1 MDDFFSRLVDHLQD
15 CTMIPRVQVERAVGP
30 ILGLFLAEVLSETF
44 RDDEQLSGGFTMVC
58 PEFPLRKADNNES
71 KSVDWLMVN
80 NARRC
85 LVLVE
90 LKTADSSGDALQSAT
105 YRTVQAEVRKQGGG
119 FLVDD
124 VVRIRDASN
133 EHGKYRFILDEK
145 IAPHVADIR
154 ACRDAFIL
162 YIAPRTM
169 GGKLQGYGDRIINFS
184 SLAATVPGPDAEHW
198 QTLHG
203 MLRGLDDVS
212 RTTRN
217 RGASASNSPSH
228 PAREKKWAGTFRF
241 DEMVQKCQLHGGAVV
256 IGFKG
261 GSTAFKNTPLDKLKS
276 RLHYKWKE
284 TTSLSKKNNAD
295 WLHGGDVIDMLRS
308 SHGYRD

>member
-1 MDDFFSRLVDHLQD
+1 
-15 CTMIPRVQVERAVGP
+15 MIPRVQVERAVGP

-44 RDDEQLSGGFTMVC
+44 RNDGQLSGGFTMVC

-80 NARRC
+80 KARRC

-90 LKTADSSGDALQSAT
+90 LKTADSSGDALQSTT
-105 YRTVQAEVRKQGGG
+105 YRTVQAEVRNQGGG

-133 EHGKYRFILDEK
+133 EHGKYQFILDEK

-154 ACRDAFIL
+154 ACREAFIL

-169 GGKLQGYGDRIINFS
+169 AGKLQGYGDRIIDFS

-198 QTLHG
+198 RTLHG
-203 MLRGLDDVS
+203 MLRNLDDVS
-212 RTTRN
+212 RASRN
-217 RGASASNSPSH
+217 RGASVSTSPAPSN
-228 PAREKKWAGTFRF
+228 PARVNNWAGTFRF
-241 DEMVQKCQLHGGAVV
+241 DEMFQKCKAHGDAVV
-256 IGFKG
+256 IGFTG
-261 GSTAFKNTPLDKLKS
+261 GSTAFMNTPLDKLKS
-276 RLHYKWKE
+276 RSHYKWDE
-284 TTSLSKKNNAD
+284 TTSVSKKNNAD
-295 WLHGGDVIDMLRS
+295 WLHGGDVIEMLQTR
-308 SHGYRD
+308 HGYRG